1 MTLDDTATANGFIAY
16 TCEAVARCLD
26 RTAATVADTGS
37 DPRRAHELYAYA
49 DDLRKIAGSH
59 RNEGNGSDEMSRID
73 EEDRF
78 DMVRYLDHIA
88 DRLTHHE
95 PTGDMVAQLVP
106 MLRMAIRATGV
117 DEYEHPHPAT
127 TGEVPF

>member
-26 RTAATVADTGS
+26 RTADTLADTGS
-37 DPRRAHELYAYA
+37 DPRQAHELRAYA

-59 RNEGNGSDEMSRID
+59 RNEGNGGEEASRIED
-73 EEDRF
+73 EDRF
-78 DMVRYLDHIA
+78 DMVRHVDHMADKLAHGIA
-88 DRLTHHE
+88 GGEAGAL
-95 PTGDMVAQLVP
+95 VA

-117 DEYEHPHPAT
+117 DEYQRPPLEAT
-127 TGEVPF
+127 GGIPF